1 MAFAAFVIMVLIA
14 ETTGSY
20 RQIQQ
25 CQNISIQVVVNV
37 GLAVVTKKV
46 VAE

>member
-1 MAFAAFVIMVLIA
+1 LFLIA
-14 ETTGSY
+14 ESTGSY

-25 CQNISIQVVVNV
+25 CQSIRIQVVVNV